1 MCLQGAQLED
11 LGFLWEGD
19 RSPKQADVSCTAF
32 LRSSYHP
39 TLYLK
44 QSRSSSGYGDHVLRG
59 KEATLSLAMAK
70 VPKGF
75 SRLSRGENSVVA
87 YAEGQ
92 GGGAPRTGL
101 SQEDSVRA
109 SR

>member
-11 LGFLWEGD
+11 LGFLREGD
-19 RSPKQADVSCTAF
+19 TSPKQADVSCTAF
-32 LRSSYHP
+32 LGSSYHP

-44 QSRSSSGYGDHVLRG
+44 QSRSSSGYGGHVLRG
-59 KEATLSLAMAK
+59 KEATLSLAVAK

-75 SRLSRGENSVVA
+75 PRVLKRREQCGCLCGRSRT
-87 YAEGQ
+87 
-92 GGGAPRTGL
+92 RTGL

-109 SR
+109 SH